1 MRMSRSLHV
10 ILIHGA
16 LTSGCF
22 HYVATQRPAE
32 QSDVRIAFAP
42 PRDVAFERGGTPD
55 TRTHVTELRGRL
67 TAIRGDTLWV
77 TVNELHDTRQP
88 AQYIDK
94 AAVRI
99 VRDSSTS
106 VETWSFNGGR
116 TAGTLAGVSLA
127 LLLVY
132 AVIGSS
138 VPGY

>member
-1 MRMSRSLHV
+1 MRMSTGLYL
-10 ILIHGA
+10 ILIYGA
-16 LTSGCF
+16 LSSGCF
-22 HYVATQRPAE
+22 HYV
-32 QSDVRIAFAP
+32 
-42 PRDVAFERGGTPD
+42 
-55 TRTHVTELRGRL
+55 
-67 TAIRGDTLWV
+67 DTLWL

-88 AQYIDK
+88 AQFIEN

-99 VRDSSTS
+99 VRDSSMT

-132 AVIGSS
+132 AAIGSS